1 VVGGYRAMSIA
12 LFFRRVITGNL
23 NQVSV
28 LKVVRF
34 LRRRVFTLVTWWPV
48 GGGYWNICIMFPV
61 PVVILHHTMKLKG
74 VNQP

>member
-1 VVGGYRAMSIA
+1 MVGGYRAMSIA

-48 GGGYWNICIMFPV
+48 GGYWNICIMFPV